1 MRKYINDT
9 DKSAKPTTEIIY
21 GIDYVVGTLLKVI
34 SNAGHR
40 VDVCVDCT
48 RPVLLSEITQLR
60 QALLDTKQRGIK
72 LRYLTEITNDNLYYC
87 KELLSVVDEL
97 RHLGDIRGNFYVTES
112 EYAAPSSYHEK
123 HKSADMMIYSGN
135 TEVVQHQQSIFES
148 IWSASTSAE
157 RKIKEIEDNLDLGTT
172 EIIDNPSTTQALFI
186 DLIKSAKFEIL
197 LILPTVNAFLRE
209 HRIGALQLLKEL
221 SANGSEVAL
230 ERDRNEYEVKEDRS
244 RKNVSIKILTPSND
258 LVNKVIEQI
267 SDIGI
272 SSTIPNLKEIS
283 SSFSSQY
290 EININS
296 LQIRLLESQP
306 RYNVTTVTILI
317 VDRKASLAI
326 EKIDDSKTEFIEAVG
341 LSTYSTSTP
350 TIASYVSIFENFWSQ
365 LELYQKLRANE
376 RMERE
381 FINLAAHELRTP
393 AQAILGY
400 TELAMMESNENYAV
414 DSEKGGYIAAA
425 YRNALRLQRLTKD
438 ILDVARIE
446 SNTLKLNKDRF
457 DLVEKINDVI
467 NDILHAQVVN
477 ARTRNNTEIKF
488 NKPDSTLFV
497 NADKWR
503 IVEVM
508 SNLLSNA
515 ISATR
520 NSHTSRVTISTQV
533 VESSKNDINCPNDNE
548 TKTCVIV
555 NIKDNGTGIDSEIE
569 PRLFTK
575 FATKSE
581 SGLGLGLYISKSIIE
596 AHGGKIWGE
605 NNQNESGTTFSFSLP
620 AAVAAYADPSANG
633 SYDIYTHGISTDCSR
648 FSKT

>member
-1 MRKYINDT
+1 ML
-9 DKSAKPTTEIIY
+9 P
-21 GIDYVVGTLLKVI
+21 
-34 SNAGHR
+34 
-40 VDVCVDCT
+40 
-48 RPVLLSEITQLR
+48 
-60 QALLDTKQRGIK
+60 
-72 LRYLTEITNDNLYYC
+72 
-87 KELLSVVDEL
+87 
-97 RHLGDIRGNFYVTES
+97 
-112 EYAAPSSYHEK
+112 PSSYHEK

-172 EIIDNPSTTQALFI
+172 EIIDNPSKTQALFI

-230 ERDRNEYEVKEDRS
+230 ERDNEYEYEVKEDRS

-400 TELAMMESNENYAV
+400 TELAMMETNENYAV
-414 DSEKGGYIAAA
+414 DSEKGGYIATA

-446 SNTLKLNKDRF
+446 SKYT
-457 DLVEKINDVI
+457 KI
-467 NDILHAQVVN
+467 
-477 ARTRNNTEIKF
+477 K
-488 NKPDSTLFV
+488 
-497 NADKWR
+497 
-503 IVEVM
+503 
-508 SNLLSNA
+508 
-515 ISATR
+515 
-520 NSHTSRVTISTQV
+520 
-533 VESSKNDINCPNDNE
+533 
-548 TKTCVIV
+548 
-555 NIKDNGTGIDSEIE
+555 
-569 PRLFTK
+569 
-575 FATKSE
+575 
-581 SGLGLGLYISKSIIE
+581 
-596 AHGGKIWGE
+596 
-605 NNQNESGTTFSFSLP
+605 
-620 AAVAAYADPSANG
+620 
-633 SYDIYTHGISTDCSR
+633 
-648 FSKT
+648 

>member
-40 VDVCVDCT
+40 VDVCVDRT

-221 SANGSEVAL
+221 SADGSEVAL
-230 ERDRNEYEVKEDRS
+230 ERDNEYEYEVKEDRS

-425 YRNALRLQRLTKD
+425 YRNALKLQRLTKD

-446 SNTLKLNKDRF
+446 SKTLKLNKDRF
-457 DLVEKINDVI
+457 DLVEKISDVI

-533 VESSKNDINCPNDNE
+533 VESSKNDTNCPNDNE
-548 TKTCVIV
+548 SKTCVIV
-555 NIKDNGTGIDSEIE
+555 SIKDNGTGIDPEIE

-633 SYDIYTHGISTDCSR
+633 SL
-648 FSKT
+648 

>member
-1 MRKYINDT
+1 LDIGSTIADNTIGVSSTVTNLK
-9 DKSAKPTTEIIY
+9 DKSSGGFPSFPSQDENNI
-21 GIDYVVGTLLKVI
+21 
-34 SNAGHR
+34 
-40 VDVCVDCT
+40 
-48 RPVLLSEITQLR
+48 RP
-60 QALLDTKQRGIK
+60 
-72 LRYLTEITNDNLYYC
+72 
-87 KELLSVVDEL
+87 
-97 RHLGDIRGNFYVTES
+97 F
-112 EYAAPSSYHEK
+112 
-123 HKSADMMIYSGN
+123 
-135 TEVVQHQQSIFES
+135 
-148 IWSASTSAE
+148 
-157 RKIKEIEDNLDLGTT
+157 
-172 EIIDNPSTTQALFI
+172 
-186 DLIKSAKFEIL
+186 
-197 LILPTVNAFLRE
+197 
-209 HRIGALQLLKEL
+209 
-221 SANGSEVAL
+221 
-230 ERDRNEYEVKEDRS
+230 
-244 RKNVSIKILTPSND
+244 
-258 LVNKVIEQI
+258 
-267 SDIGI
+267 
-272 SSTIPNLKEIS
+272 
-283 SSFSSQY
+283 
-290 EININS
+290 
-296 LQIRLLESQP
+296 QIRLLESQP

-326 EKIDDSKTEFIEAVG
+326 EKVDDSKTEFIEAVG

-350 TIASYVSIFENFWSQ
+350 TIASYISIFENFWSQ

-400 TELAMMESNENYAV
+400 TELAMMETDENYTI

-425 YRNALRLQRLTKD
+425 YRNALRLQRLTKE

-457 DLVEKINDVI
+457 DLVEKIYDVI

-477 ARTRNNTEIKF
+477 TKKVNKTEIVF
-488 NKPDSTLFV
+488 NKPDTALFV

-503 IVEVM
+503 IAEVM

-533 VESSKNDINCPNDNE
+533 VESSKNDTNYTNDNDNRI
-548 TKTCVIV
+548 CVIV
-555 NIKDNGTGIDSEIE
+555 SIKDNGTGIDSEIE

-633 SYDIYTHGISTDCSR
+633 SI
-648 FSKT
+648 

>member
-1 MRKYINDT
+1 
-9 DKSAKPTTEIIY
+9 
-21 GIDYVVGTLLKVI
+21 
-34 SNAGHR
+34 
-40 VDVCVDCT
+40 
-48 RPVLLSEITQLR
+48 
-60 QALLDTKQRGIK
+60 
-72 LRYLTEITNDNLYYC
+72 
-87 KELLSVVDEL
+87 
-97 RHLGDIRGNFYVTES
+97 
-112 EYAAPSSYHEK
+112 
-123 HKSADMMIYSGN
+123 
-135 TEVVQHQQSIFES
+135 
-148 IWSASTSAE
+148 
-157 RKIKEIEDNLDLGTT
+157 
-172 EIIDNPSTTQALFI
+172 
-186 DLIKSAKFEIL
+186 
-197 LILPTVNAFLRE
+197 VNAFLRE

-221 SANGSEVAL
+221 SASGSEGAL
-230 ERDRNEYEVKEDRS
+230 ERDNEYKVKEGRS
-244 RKNVSIKILTPSND
+244 RKNVSIKILTPTND
-258 LVNKVIEQI
+258 LVTKVIEQI

-317 VDRKASLAI
+317 VDRNASLAI
-326 EKIDDSKTEFIEAVG
+326 EKVDDSKTEFIEAVG

-400 TELAMMESNENYAV
+400 TELAMMETDENYAI

-425 YRNALRLQRLTKD
+425 YRNALRLQRLTKE

-457 DLVEKINDVI
+457 DLVEKIYDVI

-477 ARTRNNTEIKF
+477 AKKVNKTEIVF
-488 NKPDSTLFV
+488 NKPDTALFV
-497 NADKWR
+497 NADR
-503 IVEVM
+503 IRLYEVI
-508 SNLLSNA
+508 SNLLNNA
-515 ISATR
+515 I
-520 NSHTSRVTISTQV
+520 NSTKNKGKIIISIQV
-533 VESSKNDINCPNDNE
+533 DKCAKNDISTGDNDNNNNN
-548 TKTCVIV
+548 KMCIVV

-605 NNQNESGTTFSFSLP
+605 NNQNESGTTFRFSLP

-633 SYDIYTHGISTDCSR
+633 SL
-648 FSKT
+648 

>member
-1 MRKYINDT
+1 M
-9 DKSAKPTTEIIY
+9 
-21 GIDYVVGTLLKVI
+21 
-34 SNAGHR
+34 
-40 VDVCVDCT
+40 
-48 RPVLLSEITQLR
+48 
-60 QALLDTKQRGIK
+60 
-72 LRYLTEITNDNLYYC
+72 
-87 KELLSVVDEL
+87 
-97 RHLGDIRGNFYVTES
+97 
-112 EYAAPSSYHEK
+112 
-123 HKSADMMIYSGN
+123 
-135 TEVVQHQQSIFES
+135 
-148 IWSASTSAE
+148 IWST
-157 RKIKEIEDNLDLGTT
+157 
-172 EIIDNPSTTQALFI
+172 
-186 DLIKSAKFEIL
+186 
-197 LILPTVNAFLRE
+197 
-209 HRIGALQLLKEL
+209 
-221 SANGSEVAL
+221 
-230 ERDRNEYEVKEDRS
+230 
-244 RKNVSIKILTPSND
+244 
-258 LVNKVIEQI
+258 KVIEQI

-326 EKIDDSKTEFIEAVG
+326 EKVDDSKTEFIEAVG

-350 TIASYVSIFENFWSQ
+350 TIASYISIFENFWSQ

-400 TELAMMESNENYAV
+400 TELAMMETDENYAV

-503 IVEVM
+503 IAEVM

-533 VESSKNDINCPNDNE
+533 VESSKNDTNCPNDNE

-555 NIKDNGTGIDSEIE
+555 SIKDNGTGIDSEIE

-633 SYDIYTHGISTDCSR
+633 SL
-648 FSKT
+648 

>member
-1 MRKYINDT
+1 MTNMRKYINDT
-9 DKSAKPTTEIIY
+9 DKTAKPTTEIIH

-34 SNAGHR
+34 SNAGHN
-40 VDVCVDCT
+40 VDVCVDRT

-60 QALLDTKQRGIK
+60 QELLDTKRRGIK

-97 RHLGDIRGNFYVTES
+97 RHLGGIKGNFYVTES

-123 HKSADMMIYSGN
+123 HKSADMMIYSDN

-148 IWSASTSAE
+148 IWGASTSAE
-157 RKIKEIEDNLDLGTT
+157 RKIKEIEENIDLGTT
-172 EIIDNPSTTQALFI
+172 EIIDNPSKTQALFI

-221 SANGSEVAL
+221 SASGSEVAL
-230 ERDRNEYEVKEDRS
+230 ERDNEYKVKEGRS
-244 RKNVSIKILTPSND
+244 RKNVSIKILTPTND
-258 LVNKVIEQI
+258 LVTKVIEQI

-326 EKIDDSKTEFIEAVG
+326 EKVDDSKTEFIEAVG

-350 TIASYVSIFENFWSQ
+350 TIASYISIFENFWSQ

-400 TELAMMESNENYAV
+400 TELAMMETDENYAV
-414 DSEKGGYIAAA
+414 DSEKGGYIAAV
-425 YRNALRLQRLTKD
+425 YRNALRLQRLTKE

-503 IVEVM
+503 IAEVM

-520 NSHTSRVTISTQV
+520 NSYTSRVTISTQV
-533 VESSKNDINCPNDNE
+533 VESSKNDTNCPNDNDH
-548 TKTCVIV
+548 KTCVIV
-555 NIKDNGTGIDSEIE
+555 SIKDNGTGIDSEIE

-575 FATKSE
+575 FVTKSE
-581 SGLGLGLYISKSIIE
+581 AGLGLGLYISKSIIE

-605 NNQNESGTTFSFSLP
+605 NNQNESGATFSFSLP

-633 SYDIYTHGISTDCSR
+633 SL
-648 FSKT
+648 

>member
-1 MRKYINDT
+1 MTNMRKYINDT
-9 DKSAKPTTEIIY
+9 DKTAKPTTEIIY
-21 GIDYVVGTLLKVI
+21 GIDYVVGTLLEVI

-60 QALLDTKQRGIK
+60 QELLDTKRRGIK

-87 KELLSVVDEL
+87 KELLPIVDEL
-97 RHLGDIRGNFYVTES
+97 RHLGGIKGNFYVTES

-123 HKSADMMIYSGN
+123 HKSADMMIYSDN
-135 TEVVQHQQSIFES
+135 TEIVQHQQSIFES
-148 IWSASTSAE
+148 IWNASTSAE
-157 RKIKEIEDNLDLGTT
+157 RKIKEIEDNIDLGTT
-172 EIIDNPSTTQALFI
+172 EIIDNPSKTQALFI

-230 ERDRNEYEVKEDRS
+230 ERDNEYEVKEDRS
-244 RKNVSIKILTPSND
+244 RKNVSIKILTPIND

-267 SDIGI
+267 SGIGI

-326 EKIDDSKTEFIEAVG
+326 EKVDDSKTEFIEAVG

-350 TIASYVSIFENFWSQ
+350 TIASYISIFENFWSQ

-400 TELAMMESNENYAV
+400 TELAMMETDENYTI
-414 DSEKGGYIAAA
+414 DSEKGGYIS
-425 YRNALRLQRLTKD
+425 RL
-438 ILDVARIE
+438 RIE
-446 SNTLKLNKDRF
+446 M
-457 DLVEKINDVI
+457 
-467 NDILHAQVVN
+467 H
-477 ARTRNNTEIKF
+477 
-488 NKPDSTLFV
+488 
-497 NADKWR
+497 
-503 IVEVM
+503 
-508 SNLLSNA
+508 
-515 ISATR
+515 
-520 NSHTSRVTISTQV
+520 
-533 VESSKNDINCPNDNE
+533 
-548 TKTCVIV
+548 
-555 NIKDNGTGIDSEIE
+555 
-569 PRLFTK
+569 
-575 FATKSE
+575 
-581 SGLGLGLYISKSIIE
+581 
-596 AHGGKIWGE
+596 
-605 NNQNESGTTFSFSLP
+605 
-620 AAVAAYADPSANG
+620 
-633 SYDIYTHGISTDCSR
+633 
-648 FSKT
+648 

>member
-9 DKSAKPTTEIIY
+9 DKTVKPTTEIIY

-40 VDVCVDCT
+40 VDVCVDRT

-87 KELLSVVDEL
+87 KELLPIVDEL
-97 RHLGDIRGNFYVTES
+97 RHLGGIRGNFYVTES

-123 HKSADMMIYSGN
+123 HKSADMMIYSSAK
-135 TEVVQHQQSIFES
+135 EIVQHQQSIFES
-148 IWSASTSAE
+148 IWNASTSAE
-157 RKIKEIEDNLDLGTT
+157 RRIKEIEGNINLGTT
-172 EIIDNPSTTQALFI
+172 EIIDNPSKTKVLFI
-186 DLIKSAKFEIL
+186 DLIKSAKSEIL
-197 LILPTVNAFLRE
+197 LILPTINAFLRE
-209 HRIGALQLLKEL
+209 YRIGAMQLLKEL
-221 SANGSEVAL
+221 SSGTNQEL
-230 ERDRNEYEVKEDRS
+230 NEQDEENNVKENRS
-244 RKNVSIKILTPSND
+244 GRKKISIRILTPTND
-258 LVNKVIEQI
+258 LVGKIIDEL
-267 SDIGI
+267 DIGSTI
-272 SSTIPNLKEIS
+272 ADNTIVVSSTVTNLKDKS
-283 SSFSSQY
+283 SGGFPSFPSQD
-290 EININS
+290 ENNIRPF
-296 LQIRLLESQP
+296 QIRLLESQP

-326 EKIDDSKTEFIEAVG
+326 EKVDDSKTEFIEAVG

-350 TIASYVSIFENFWSQ
+350 TIASYISIFENFWSQ

-400 TELAMMESNENYAV
+400 TELAMMETDENYTI

-425 YRNALRLQRLTKD
+425 YRNALRLQRLTKE

-457 DLVEKINDVI
+457 DLVEKIYDVI

-477 ARTRNNTEIKF
+477 TKKVNKTEIVF
-488 NKPDSTLFV
+488 NKPDTALFV

-503 IVEVM
+503 IAEVM

-520 NSHTSRVTISTQV
+520 NSHISRVTISTQV
-533 VESSKNDINCPNDNE
+533 VESSKNDTNYPNDNDNRI
-548 TKTCVIV
+548 CVIV
-555 NIKDNGTGIDSEIE
+555 SIKDNGTGIDSEIE

-620 AAVAAYADPSANG
+620 AAVARL
-633 SYDIYTHGISTDCSR
+633 C
-648 FSKT
+648 